1 MSWYFSGIYSSGFA
15 SWKTLWGRL
24 SLQPWA
30 CCHSL
35 LRALLRACPE
45 PSQSALFG
53 KGSGHQDLS
62 LWILW
67 DFLLPKT
74 KERSNPINVCFSG
87 SVGFFICYCFGNFF
101 CVPAQGYALDIPRW
115 ARRMSMPSWILEN
128 LKDSHFSLNSS
139 QDKLPWHFQF
149 SFSSFTRKTDP
160 SFLLGGCPQKTSSVL
175 FTHLQIVVQVYE
187 FQCMKITCFP
197 RVILYHGTLCTIL
210 LVLTGWSN

>member
-128 LKDSHFSLNSS
+128 LR
-139 QDKLPWHFQF
+139 F
-149 SFSSFTRKTDP
+149 SFLSEFFTGSTALAF
-160 SFLLGGCPQKTSSVL
+160 SVFFFLLHQEDWPKLSPWGLPPKD
-175 FTHLQIVVQVYE
+175 
-187 FQCMKITCFP
+187 
-197 RVILYHGTLCTIL
+197 
-210 LVLTGWSN
+210 